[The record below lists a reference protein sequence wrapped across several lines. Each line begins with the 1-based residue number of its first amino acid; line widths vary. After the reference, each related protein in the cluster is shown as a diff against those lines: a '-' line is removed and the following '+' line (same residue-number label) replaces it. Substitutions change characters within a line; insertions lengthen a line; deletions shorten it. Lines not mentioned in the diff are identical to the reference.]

1 VQIVFHVIEL
11 VNNVMELKVT
21 NAFHVLL
28 VYTFMMDIAVMS
40 VHRKH
45 IQTKIHT
52 NVQIV
57 MINVSFVLVIL

>member
-1 VQIVFHVIEL
+1 
-11 VNNVMELKVT
+11 MELKVT

-28 VYTFMMDIAVMS
+28 AYTFMMDFAVMS